1 MNVVSD
7 VQCDWLH
14 KIVTVVSTTNVC
26 VRFQAFT
33 VSVREITDVCLI
45 TR

>member
-33 VSVREITDVCLI
+33 VPVREITDVCLI